1 MLAVYISYY
10 INATISLLTVCL
22 LAGNGLK
29 VMSLEFNR
37 FIPRIPQCVID
48 KHSNLFVSNR
58 NESFSPFF

>member
-1 MLAVYISYY
+1 MLAVYIFYY

-22 LAGNGLK
+22 LGGNGFK
-29 VMSLEFNR
+29 VMLLEFNI

-48 KHSNLFVSNR
+48 KHSNIFVPNR